1 MNKAQKNEIIDK
13 LRERFSRY
21 PHFYLADSS
30 ALTVEQVNKLR
41 RACFEGKVEMKVAK
55 NTLIRKALESIEAT
69 RYEAVYPALKG
80 QTAIFFTENPKEPA
94 LIISRFR
101 KEQGSEKP
109 ILKLAY
115 VDAEI
120 YEGDAQL
127 ETLTR
132 LKSKADLIGE
142 LISLLQS
149 PAHQVLGALQS
160 GGQTL
165 SGVLKTLE
173 SRTGA

>member
-1 MNKAQKNEIIDK
+1 MNKAQKNEVIARLK
-13 LRERFSRY
+13 EKFSHY

-41 RACFEGKVEMKVAK
+41 RACFNGKVEMKVAK
-55 NTLIRKALESIEAT
+55 NTLIRKALESIEPT
-69 RYEAVYPALKG
+69 RYSSVFTALKG

-101 KEQGSEKP
+101 KEQKSEKP

-115 VDAEI
+115 IDSEI
-120 YEGDAQL
+120 YEGDTQL
-127 ETLTR
+127 ETLTQ
-132 LKSKADLIGE
+132 LKSKADLLGE

-149 PAHQVLGALQS
+149 PVHRVVGALQS

-173 SRTGA
+173 TKASS